1 MASSP
6 EDAARALGLP
16 PGEHEIVN
24 MWRSKIVTVEVHVPS
39 TEGES

>member
-16 PGEHEIVN
+16 AGEHEIVD
-24 MWRSKIVTVEVHVPS
+24 MWRAKIVTVEVHVPS
-39 TEGES
+39 AEGDS